1 MKIIEAIDSFINYC
15 IFEKGLSDKTKES
28 YKNDL
33 LIYQKYLKRKH
44 IEDIEDIKKED
55 IEAFLKI
62 RSKEETTTIAHN
74 LTVIK
79 NFHSY

>member
-44 IEDIEDIKKED
+44 IEEASAQLIDVSDYDDTKKD
-55 IEAFLKI
+55 DLLDWLRNNI
-62 RSKEETTTIAHN
+62 
-74 LTVIK
+74 
-79 NFHSY
+79 